1 MKTRNLNYLLTVALF
16 GMLAMVS
23 CKKENN
29 NNGADVTKEDAYA
42 AAQDDATAGDSYD
55 EIYSESEDV
64 VSKEESN
71 KYNNSPDLKSAS
83 ATGTRKVTVTI
94 GSGDTT
100 VYPKTIT
107 VEFSNWI
114 GKNGRKKNG
123 IIYITQS
130 AKMWKKDAV
139 RTILFTDF
147 LINDSIKIEGL
158 KTITNKGLVAG
169 KFTIEVKLQN
179 GKVTNLNSGKFVTR
193 EFNRTR
199 IWDNNSTPFWIW
211 DDSYTITGTASGI
224 NKKGYS
230 YTSTIAVANPLLIKI
245 GCPWIRSGVITIVV
259 EETKTISIDFGN
271 GNCDKKYTV
280 KVDGESKEDNSTAGV
295 ETTGL

>member
-1 MKTRNLNYLLTVALF
+1 MF
-16 GMLAMVS
+16 AMVS
-23 CKKENN
+23 CKKDNN
-29 NNGADVTKEDAYA
+29 TSGTDVTKEDAYA

-55 EIYSESEDV
+55 EVYNESEDV
-64 VSKEESN
+64 VSTEESN
-71 KYNNSPDLKSAS
+71 SYSNSPDLKSVS
-83 ATGTRKVTVTI
+83 SSGTRKVTVTK
-94 GSGDTT
+94 GSGDSA

-123 IIYITQS
+123 IISITQS

-139 RTILFTDF
+139 RTILLSDF
-147 LINDSIKIEGL
+147 VINDSIKIEGL
-158 KTITNKGLVAG
+158 KTVTNKGLVAG
-169 KFTIEVKLQN
+169 KFTIEVKLQD
-179 GKVTNLNSGKFVTR
+179 GKVTNLNSGKFITR
-193 EFNRTR
+193 EFTRTR
-199 IWDNNSTPFWIW
+199 IWDNNSTPLWIW

-259 EETKTISIDFGN
+259 EEKKTISIDFGN
-271 GNCDKKYTV
+271 GNCDKKFTV
-280 KVDGESKEDNSTAGV
+280 TVDGESKDDNSAAGV
-295 ETTGL
+295 ETNGF